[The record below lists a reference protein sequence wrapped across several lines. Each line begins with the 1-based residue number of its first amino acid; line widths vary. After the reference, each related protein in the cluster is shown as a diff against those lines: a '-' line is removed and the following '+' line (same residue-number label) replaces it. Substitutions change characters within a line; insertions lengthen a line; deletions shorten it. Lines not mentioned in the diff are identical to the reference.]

1 MPLAEVFSNLGD
13 NQFFGAGFGLA
24 ILGSSVALLKRSSGL
39 AYQVFQRYYVVCME
53 IPNTDVSYHWL
64 LQWLARRRMLG
75 SQHTSVHTILE
86 KTDDGRVSSRFK
98 FMPST
103 GLHFFWHN
111 SRLVRVERNRDSK
124 MLAGTEPFESVTLRT
139 VGRDHTAFTDMLL
152 EARNAAME
160 ETANKTTMFKARGH
174 EWQVIGTPRR
184 KRPIESVVLAGSQA
198 NRIVQDVQEFLEQP
212 HWYEERGIPYRRGY
226 LFHGPPGCGKS
237 SFIAALAGAADLSIC
252 VLSLSSMYLSND
264 VLDTLLSNAPV
275 KSIILLE
282 DVDAAFANRQI
293 DPSDKRFVGMPS
305 GVTFSGLLNALDGVT
320 SSEGRIL
327 IMTTNHPERL
337 DPALIRPGRVDVR
350 EEFTYCTKEQL
361 CHMYERFYPGHQEL
375 SGKFADAIAKH
386 GGQVSPAMVQG
397 FFLLH
402 KEDPSGVIDSI
413 PTALDAI
420 AQVQHTQAQHT
431 QHTQV

>member
-1 MPLAEVFSNLGD
+1 MPLSSLIPSLAD

-24 ILGSSVALLKRSSGL
+24 VLGGGMALLKRGTAAGYS
-39 AYQVFQRYYVVCME
+39 AMHRYYVVVME

-64 LQWLARRRMLG
+64 LQWLARKRMIG

-86 KTDDGRVSSRFK
+86 KTEDGRVSSEFK

-111 SRLVRVERNRDSK
+111 SRLVRIERTRDAK

-139 VGRDHTAFTDMLL
+139 LGRDHSAFTQMLM
-152 EARNAAME
+152 EAREAAMAE
-160 ETANKTTMFKARGH
+160 ATNRTTLFKARGH

-184 KRPIESVVLAGSQA
+184 KRPLDSVVLAEGQA
-198 NRIVQDVQEFLEQP
+198 GRIVRDVQEFLEQS

-226 LFHGPPGCGKS
+226 LLHGPPGCGKS
-237 SFIAALAGAADLSIC
+237 SFIAALAGAVDLSIC

-282 DVDAAFANRQI
+282 DIDAAFGNRQF
-293 DPSDKRFVGMPS
+293 DANDKRHVGMQG

-327 IMTTNHPERL
+327 IMTTNHVERL
-337 DPALIRPGRVDVR
+337 DPALVRPGRVDMR
-350 EEFTYCTKEQL
+350 EEFTYCTSEQL
-361 CHMYERFYPGHQEL
+361 SRMYQRFYPAHHSHAERFTQSIEACGV
-375 SGKFADAIAKH
+375 S
-386 GGQVSPAMVQG
+386 VSPAMVQG
-397 FFLLH
+397 FFLMH
-402 KEDPSGVIDSI
+402 KNDPLGVIE
-413 PTALDAI
+413 ALPAMC
-420 AQVQHTQAQHT
+420 AQSGAT
-431 QHTQV
+431 